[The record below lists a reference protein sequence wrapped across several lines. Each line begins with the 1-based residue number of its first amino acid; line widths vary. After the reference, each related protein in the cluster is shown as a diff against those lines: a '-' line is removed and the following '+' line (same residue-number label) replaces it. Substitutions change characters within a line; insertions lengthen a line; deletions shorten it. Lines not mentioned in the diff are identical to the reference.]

1 MLINIFE
8 NDEVICELDEDIPLL
23 RHYWKREQSGESF
36 RKNLVILLEEY
47 ISLKKTYDNV
57 AWMADAR
64 FLGELDEETE
74 IWLSEHWQDLLFMKA
89 GVKIHAVIL
98 GDSIF
103 ADYPMEKFK
112 MEADQKFEEYNIY
125 LGVFPNEEKA
135 IYWIKSK
142 LEKIK

>member
-23 RHYWKREQSGESF
+23 RHFWKKEQSGESF

-47 ISLKKTYDNV
+47 ISLKKTYATL
-57 AWMADAR
+57 AWMADTR
-64 FLGELDEETE
+64 LLGELDEETE
-74 IWLSEHWQDLLFMKA
+74 TWLSDHWQDMLFMKA
-89 GVKIHAVIL
+89 GVKVHAVIL

-112 MEADQKFEEYNIY
+112 LEADQKFKEHNVY

-135 IYWIKSK
+135 LSWIKSK
-142 LEKIK
+142 MKIIQ

>member
-23 RHYWKREQSGESF
+23 RHFWKREQSGESF

-47 ISLKKTYDNV
+47 ISLKKTYDNI

-74 IWLSEHWQDLLFMKA
+74 TWLSVHWQDMLFMKA

-112 MEADQKFEEYNIY
+112 IEADQKFKEHNIY
-125 LGVFPNEEKA
+125 LGVFPDEEKA
-135 IYWIKSK
+135 ITWIKSK
-142 LEKIK
+142 MKTIQ